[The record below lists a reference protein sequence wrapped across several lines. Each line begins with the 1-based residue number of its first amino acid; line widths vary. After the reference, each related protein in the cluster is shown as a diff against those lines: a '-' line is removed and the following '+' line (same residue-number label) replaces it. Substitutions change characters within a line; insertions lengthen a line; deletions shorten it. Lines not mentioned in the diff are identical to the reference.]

1 MIVEEYIEMNVF
13 ESESKKWIAV
23 IKGTEAMLYFS
34 LFTRSRYEIIEAESK
49 EELLEALKKR
59 NLTVVDRFTRDKK

>member
-34 LFTRSRYEIIEAESK
+34 LLQGVGTK
-49 EELLEALKKR
+49 LLKLKVKR
-59 NLTVVDRFTRDKK
+59 NF